1 MFHAVLGYVTELES
15 PTSDSP
21 SRNIFEVKQNSHYA
35 INQVRF
41 EVRILIKLTLFLL
54 KFTWFFLR
62 FIFFWV
68 PQNLLYQKY
77 RKVVKNVPI
86 ASSALVLYETI
97 IFMLYFES

>member
-1 MFHAVLGYVTELES
+1 MFNAVLGYVTELES
-15 PTSDSP
+15 NTSDAP
-21 SRNIFEVKQNSHYA
+21 SRNIFEVKQNSHDA

-41 EVRILIKLTLFLL
+41 EVKIPLKLTLFLL
-54 KFTWFFLR
+54 KFTWFSLR

-77 RKVVKNVPI
+77 RKVVYNVPI
-86 ASSALVLYETI
+86 ASSVLVLYETI